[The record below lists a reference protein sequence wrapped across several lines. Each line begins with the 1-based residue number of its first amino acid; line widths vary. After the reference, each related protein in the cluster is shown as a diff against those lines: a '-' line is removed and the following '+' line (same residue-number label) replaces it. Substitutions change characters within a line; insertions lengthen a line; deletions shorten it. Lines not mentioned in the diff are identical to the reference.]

1 MGTMHDSIRRRP
13 LPARARAHIPLRIA
27 GALCAVAVGSREARA
42 DDPEH
47 TPSVHL
53 NVARDAAV
61 AGCPGAAEVAAAAN
75 HVLGRDRVRI
85 ADAGARD
92 AELRIVVAFSREP
105 SGFGATVRESGARDG
120 ERAIRT
126 GERTCDTLTSA
137 LGATIAMMIDAAD
150 ASGAFASPAP
160 ATAQAEEAPA
170 TRVAQAPSNPPPPA
184 HGPDRV
190 GPSLDEGALTDPRT
204 AHDGVFVEAFGNGV
218 YDSLNY
224 ERMFWNFWNGTFSVR
239 VGLGFAPLN
248 VCQAPCGG
256 PASLGN
262 INRPQY
268 RRVNEFTAPILASQY
283 WGSASHKL
291 QVGLGVTGIFRTG
304 EVGHDGY
311 QDWLSGGQYDSVF
324 SNASKGFDLAG
335 TAIVGYR
342 FIPAHGGPSF
352 GGGFTPLF
360 GAGGFLPWLSLNVGA
375 EFM

>member
-1 MGTMHDSIRRRP
+1 MGTMRDSIRRRP
-13 LPARARAHIPLRIA
+13 VPARARARHIRFCIA

-47 TPSVHL
+47 APSVHL
-53 NVARDAAV
+53 NVTRDAAV
-61 AGCPGAAEVAAAAN
+61 AECPGAAEVAAAAN
-75 HVLGRDRVRI
+75 HALGRDRVRT

-105 SGFGATVRESGARDG
+105 SGFGATVREGGARDG
-120 ERAIRT
+120 ERTIRT
-126 GERTCDTLTSA
+126 GEPVCDTLTSA

-150 ASGAFASPAP
+150 ASGTSVSPAP
-160 ATAQAEEAPA
+160 ATAPAEEASA
-170 TRVAQAPSNPPPPA
+170 TPVPPAPSNPPPLA

-190 GPSLDEGALTDPRT
+190 EPPLDEGALTDPRT

-224 ERMFWNFWNGTFSVR
+224 ERMFWNGTFGLR
-239 VGLGFAPLN
+239 VGLGFVPLN

-256 PASLGN
+256 PAVAPGVVY
-262 INRPQY
+262 QYY
-268 RRVNEFTAPILASQY
+268 RRVDEFTAPVLASWY

-291 QVGLGVTGIFRTG
+291 QLGLGVTGFFRTG

-311 QDWLSGGQYDSVF
+311 QGLLNGGQLDSVF

-335 TAIVGYR
+335 TAVVGYR

-352 GGGFTPLF
+352 GCGFTPLF
-360 GAGGFLPWLSLNVGA
+360 GAGGFLPWLSVNAGA
-375 EFM
+375 AFM